1 MQRLRGTCMA
11 RIQEICLYRHYRDIH
26 IRRSALASLAENIR
40 SRTRFAVCCQG
51 SLVGAMLSEAMV
63 KLYS

>member
-1 MQRLRGTCMA
+1 MQRLHGTCMA

-40 SRTRFAVCCQG
+40 SRTRFRFVAKDLWLGLC
-51 SLVGAMLSEAMV
+51 
-63 KLYS
+63 